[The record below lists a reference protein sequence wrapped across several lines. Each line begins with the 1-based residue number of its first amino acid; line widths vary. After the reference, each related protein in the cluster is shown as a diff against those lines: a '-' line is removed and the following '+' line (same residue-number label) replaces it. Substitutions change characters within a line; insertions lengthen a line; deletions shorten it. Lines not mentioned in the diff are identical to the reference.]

1 MLNAISIRM
10 TKELKDIVLVIGLGS
25 PIMCDDAVGLKIA
38 EEIENLKIPGIE
50 TRQEA
55 IGGLEILPVVRGYRY
70 AIIVDCIQTGGV
82 EPGTVMIFD
91 LDDFDST
98 VVPASAHDFNL
109 ATAFS
114 IGKDLEPETMPE
126 MVKYVAVEAADIQTL
141 SETMTPAVEAAVP
154 SAVKAVLYLAEEFR
168 SS

>member
-1 MLNAISIRM
+1 M
-10 TKELKDIVLVIGLGS
+10 TGKLKDIILVIGLGS
-25 PIMCDDAVGLKIA
+25 PIMCDDAVGLRVA
-38 EEIENLKIPGIE
+38 EEIEKMKISDVE

-55 IGGLEILPVVRGYRY
+55 IGGLEILPIVRGYRY
-70 AIIVDCIQTGGV
+70 AIIVDCIQTGSV

-91 LDDFDST
+91 LEDFDST

-114 IGKDLEPETMPE
+114 IGSDLEPETMPE
-126 MVKYVAVEAADIQTL
+126 GVKYVAVEAADIQTL

-154 SAVKAVLYLAEEFR
+154 SAVNAVLYLADQFR

>member
-1 MLNAISIRM
+1 M
-10 TKELKDIVLVIGLGS
+10 TEKLKIIILVIGLGS

-38 EEIENLKIPGIE
+38 EEIENMKLPDVE

-55 IGGLEILPVVRGYRY
+55 IGGLEILDIVRGYRY
-70 AIIVDCIQTGGV
+70 VIIADCIQTGNV

-91 LDDFDST
+91 LEDFDST
-98 VVPASAHDFNL
+98 ITPASAHDFNL

-114 IGKDLEPETMPE
+114 IGNSIDSETMPE
-126 MVKYVAVEAADIQTL
+126 KVRYVAVEAADIQTM
-141 SETMTPAVEAAVP
+141 SETMTSAVEASVP
-154 SAVKAVLYLAEEFR
+154 SAVSAVLHIADQFR

>member
-1 MLNAISIRM
+1 M
-10 TKELKDIVLVIGLGS
+10 TEKLKDIILVIGLGS
-25 PIMCDDAVGLKIA
+25 PIMCDDAVGLRIA
-38 EEIENLKIPGIE
+38 EEIENMKIPDVE

-55 IGGLEILPVVRGYRY
+55 IGGLEILTVVRGYRY
-70 AIIVDCIQTGGV
+70 VIVADCIQTGSV

-91 LDDFDST
+91 LEDFDST

-109 ATAFS
+109 ATAFA
-114 IGKDLEPETMPE
+114 IGRDVEPDTMPE

-154 SAVKAVLYLAEEFR
+154 SAVSAVLHIAEQFR
-168 SS
+168 SF